1 MKIGLVCCILYAQF
15 HAPLISEANN
25 IIVKYTTTNT
35 DQHVEQTIKQEGT
48 HATWHHTA
56 LQFSTLTA
64 I

>member
-1 MKIGLVCCILYAQF
+1 MYAQF

-25 IIVKYTTTNT
+25 IIAKYTTTNT
-35 DQHVEQTIKQEGT
+35 DQHVEQTINLEGT
-48 HATWHHTA
+48 QATWHHTA